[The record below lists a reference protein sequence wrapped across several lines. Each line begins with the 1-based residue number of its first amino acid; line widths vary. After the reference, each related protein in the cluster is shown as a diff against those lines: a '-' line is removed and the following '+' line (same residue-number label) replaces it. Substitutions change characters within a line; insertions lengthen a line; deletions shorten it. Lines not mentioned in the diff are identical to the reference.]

1 MTKTKEQQ
9 ANEMHYHL
17 LRIWGIELPSIE
29 HSEYK
34 FVNGDLHVK
43 ASFNMLEVMKKA
55 YFKYCFY
62 KCTPTFEHIA
72 TSPTHYVLTIE
83 GIMPTRM
90 PPVLT
95 YLASR
100 GISAITIDM
109 LTQKLDDKRTN
120 LISLGPTSL
129 SAGQY
134 DKWFEDLL
142 ELLEEGE
149 IVYSLPNNMIQF
161 THFNGKPIIPSDLLK
176 SSDIDGA
183 VDMTEEELIES
194 KALQEKLMNRRP
206 KFDIDEHT
214 KIESGMEGAMPAVL
228 ANAYQELYSNKPHTR
243 GQLDTLHKTI
253 QAGEAL
259 RHSLAKEEE
268 EVFDVVGGINDLKP
282 TQTKILKPT
291 AYLSG
296 KITGLSIE
304 EYTAKFNAVDELL
317 NNAYV
322 VINPVTLCANLDN
335 TGATWADYM
344 ELCCKA
350 LFKFKETP
358 KHLTIFMLAGWED
371 STGARVEHAIAK
383 ELGFRIVYLK

>member
-1 MTKTKEQQ
+1 MTKTREQQ

-55 YFKYCFY
+55 YFKHCFY

-83 GIMPTRM
+83 GITPTSM

-142 ELLEEGE
+142 ESLEEGE
-149 IVYSLPNNMIQF
+149 IVYSLSNNMIQF
-161 THFNGKPIIPSDLLK
+161 THFNGKPIIPTDLLK

-183 VDMTEEELIES
+183 VDMTEEEIIES
-194 KALQEKLMNRRP
+194 KALQEKLMDRRP

-228 ANAYQELYSNKPHTR
+228 ANAYQELYSNKLHTR
-243 GQLDTLHKTI
+243 GQLDMLNKTI
-253 QAGEAL
+253 QAGEAPL
-259 RHSLAKEEE
+259 EFTLSLTDKFSKA
-268 EVFDVVGGINDLKP
+268 VNDIQSKVE
-282 TQTKILKPT
+282 KILKPT

-344 ELCCKA
+344 ELCCKE

>member
-1 MTKTKEQQ
+1 MTKSREQQ

-43 ASFNMLEVMKKA
+43 TSFNMLEVITNV
-55 YFKYCFY
+55 YPKYCDSY
-62 KCTPTFEHIA
+62 TRTPAKEFTEVVEYRFRIQG
-72 TSPTHYVLTIE
+72 LKN
-83 GIMPTRM
+83 M

-109 LTQKLDDKRTN
+109 LNQKLDDKRTN

-149 IVYSLPNNMIQF
+149 IAYSLHNNTIQF
-161 THFNGKPIIPSDLLK
+161 TNFNGKPIIPSDLLK

-183 VDMTEEELIES
+183 VDMTEEEIIES
-194 KALQEKLMNRRP
+194 KALQEKLMDRRP

-243 GQLDTLHKTI
+243 GQLDMLNKTI

-259 RHSLAKEEE
+259 RHSLAKEE

-344 ELCCKA
+344 ELCCKE